1 MLTRVLIAIA
11 AAGTL
16 QAEIIDRIAVSVGN
30 RVITTDQ
37 INDEIRVTA
46 FLNHSEP
53 NFNPEDKKKA
63 AERLIEQALIKREM
77 DFTHYPFPPLS
88 EADEMLKQVEAER
101 PDFAR
106 YGISEDDLRQHLWW
120 QLTLLKFIDERFRPS
135 VEVTTFEVRQY
146 YREQAE
152 KWKEEGKNPIPTFE
166 DSRDAMT
173 KALTEERVNQAVDR
187 WLGDARTQMT
197 IRMRD
202 EVFTGNA
209 GHRGSW
215 PVATPGG
222 AAKP

>member
-1 MLTRVLIAIA
+1 MWMRLLLSMAVI
-11 AAGTL
+11 GTVHG
-16 QAEIIDRIAVSVGN
+16 EIIDRIAVSVGN
-30 RVITTDQ
+30 QVITTDQ

-53 NFNPEDKKKA
+53 NFSPEEKKKA

-77 DFTHYPFPPLS
+77 DFTHYPVPPLS
-88 EADEMLKQVEAER
+88 DADEMLKRVEAER

-135 VEVTTFEVRQY
+135 VEVTTAEVRQY
-146 YREQAE
+146 YREQVD
-152 KWKEEGKNPIPTFE
+152 KWKEEGKKPIPTFE
-166 DSRDAMT
+166 ESRDALQ

-197 IRMRD
+197 IRMR
-202 EVFTGNA
+202 EGVFKN
-209 GHRGSW
+209 
-215 PVATPGG
+215 
-222 AAKP
+222 

>member
-1 MLTRVLIAIA
+1 MIAL
-11 AAGTL
+11 AGTL

-30 RVITTDQ
+30 RVITTVQ

-46 FLNHSEP
+46 FLNHSQA
-53 NFNPEDKKKA
+53 NFSPEEKKKA

-77 DFTHYPFPPLS
+77 DFTHYPVPPLS
-88 EADEMLKQVEAER
+88 DADEMLKQLEAER
-101 PDFAR
+101 SDFAR

-146 YREQAE
+146 YREQVE
-152 KWKEEGKNPIPTFE
+152 KWKEEGKNPIPPFE

-202 EVFTGNA
+202 EVFGSA
-209 GHRGSW
+209 GHRSSW
-215 PVATPGG
+215 PPPAPSG

>member
-1 MLTRVLIAIA
+1 MWMRLLLSMAVI
-11 AAGTL
+11 GTVHG
-16 QAEIIDRIAVSVGN
+16 EIIDRIAVSVGN
-30 RVITTDQ
+30 QVITTDQ

-53 NFNPEDKKKA
+53 NFSPEEKKKA

-77 DFTHYPFPPLS
+77 DFTHYPVPPLS
-88 EADEMLKQVEAER
+88 DADEMLKRVEAER

-135 VEVTTFEVRQY
+135 VEVTTAEVRQY
-146 YREQAE
+146 YREQVD
-152 KWKEEGKNPIPTFE
+152 KWKEEGKKPIPTFE
-166 DSRDAMT
+166 ESRDALQ

-197 IRMRD
+197 IRMR
-202 EVFTGNA
+202 EGVFRN
-209 GHRGSW
+209 
-215 PVATPGG
+215 
-222 AAKP
+222 